1 MQKLG
6 WSMSEFLSKSLA
18 RRTRRRSADGKGLL
32 VTGAAV
38 AQPVSEKCKN
48 KYFSQGSR
56 NKVCRYS
63 HFARVKQS
71 ARFHVHSSTNF
82 TTSLVWY
89 LYFVDQKLV
98 MTYDVLRDGNY
109 STPSWGKLEGREEGR
124 KEEEKEAWFLGLFP
138 FWKAPSST
146 LGKTGKDPAPEFW
159 PKVTKWRNCYIRRC
173 YGPSLSDAEK
183 NEWRD
188 ARHPT
193 GGIRCTHIIGSSF
206 SQQIS
211 SY

>member
-1 MQKLG
+1 
-6 WSMSEFLSKSLA
+6 MSEFLSKSLA

-89 LYFVDQKLV
+89 LYFMDQKLV

-124 KEEEKEAWFLGLFP
+124 KEGGGEGGLVPRPLPPFEKHRAPLWERPAKTPLPNSGPKLQNEEIAISADATDHL
-138 FWKAPSST
+138 SRM
-146 LGKTGKDPAPEFW
+146 
-159 PKVTKWRNCYIRRC
+159 PKKMN
-173 YGPSLSDAEK
+173 
-183 NEWRD
+183 
-188 ARHPT
+188 
-193 GGIRCTHIIGSSF
+193 GGMPGI
-206 SQQIS
+206 QLEE
-211 SY
+211 

>member
-56 NKVCRYS
+56 NKVWMYS

-89 LYFVDQKLV
+89 LYFMDQKLV

-124 KEEEKEAWFLGLFP
+124 KEEGKGAWFLGLFP
-138 FWKAPSST
+138 LLKST
-146 LGKTGKDPAPEFW
+146 ELHFGKDRQRPRSRILAQSYKMKKLLYPQMLRTISLGCRKKW
-159 PKVTKWRNCYIRRC
+159 MAGCQASNWRNKMYT
-173 YGPSLSDAEK
+173 YY
-183 NEWRD
+183 WFQFQ
-188 ARHPT
+188 PT
-193 GGIRCTHIIGSSF
+193 N
-206 SQQIS
+206 Q
-211 SY
+211 